1 MRSSP
6 AVFRA
11 IGIAHAPEGR
21 EPPWAWGVS
30 NRNAERSDVYSG
42 VSSELRGHGKKHAM
56 TAPVGKM
63 LRAWLRR
70 AVVMEVWVTWA
81 RMRRSILF
89 GWRSDTRVRN
99 AETRHDVSGDC
110 VLWCVRFVSC
120 SRMCPALG
128 CDFGVVLV
136 VLGSRFTP
144 IPSKSSYSHQDPF
157 TVKIFTTVGQGS
169 HHSLSRPPIPKHSVK
184 IKRASLCHGFR

>member
-1 MRSSP
+1 M
-6 AVFRA
+6 
-11 IGIAHAPEGR
+11 GR
-21 EPPWAWGVS
+21 HMGSNGVQTAQKT
-30 NRNAERSDVYSG
+30 RR
-42 VSSELRGHGKKHAM
+42 HGKKHAM

-136 VLGSRFTP
+136 VLGSRA
-144 IPSKSSYSHQDPF
+144 SHR
-157 TVKIFTTVGQGS
+157 S
-169 HHSLSRPPIPKHSVK
+169 LHSEDFYHSRPKISSFLESAPDSLKDSVK

>member
-1 MRSSP
+1 MGLRVSVRSSP

-81 RMRRSILF
+81 RICAVVFYSV
-89 GWRSDTRVRN
+89 GVHTRVRN

-136 VLGSRFTP
+136 VLGLRASHRSLQNLHTHTR
-144 IPSKSSYSHQDPF
+144 IPSQ
-157 TVKIFTTVGQGS
+157 
-169 HHSLSRPPIPKHSVK
+169 
-184 IKRASLCHGFR
+184 

>member
-1 MRSSP
+1 MGLRVSVRSSP

-81 RMRRSILF
+81 SLRVLCSVGVHTRLRMRKHGKVVCALVCPFRALF
-89 GWRSDTRVRN
+89 
-99 AETRHDVSGDC
+99 AH
-110 VLWCVRFVSC
+110 VSC
-120 SRMCPALG
+120 AGLQLSCGFG
-128 CDFGVVLV
+128 CFGM
-136 VLGSRFTP
+136 
-144 IPSKSSYSHQDPF
+144 SY
-157 TVKIFTTVGQGS
+157 
-169 HHSLSRPPIPKHSVK
+169 
-184 IKRASLCHGFR
+184 